1 MSARAATPG
10 AAAALCVGLLLALL
24 GGSPAAAQEAPSV
37 RERVADYDAARARAG
52 DFLLSPREVVER
64 LLAGRKMT
72 LLDIRGRG
80 AYAAAHLRGARSLP
94 FKELLRAIRTERVPG
109 RSAVVVV
116 DEGDNQAVEAMV
128 ALRLTG
134 WQAFAMTGGMGA
146 LRRLLAEPPQ
156 APGSAIAD
164 DPARARALLVG
175 TQAEVAL
182 ERPGLLRGRF
192 LPWLAA
198 ALLLAAAVLYARA
211 RLARRRRRPL
221 REAFEVLE
229 QNRVL
234 SFEAAEARLQRALGG
249 RLSRREAAE
258 ASFALAYVRTR
269 LGELQRASD
278 GLDQLIAAGHR
289 HPTVLY
295 LDLWVKV
302 RRGDEAAAARYE
314 QSADALGHI
323 LHSRSLASIAFL
335 RLARRAVARRKV
347 DDALKYF
354 KEVRN
359 LAVLADRVPEG
370 LEDLPVAVGVEA
382 LLEGQVADAADRFE
396 RAGDGAEQGSGRALA
411 ARLGSLL
418 CRWRQRDGRLPIGFE
433 EELAAVVDE
442 VRAGLQGADPDDRG
456 LQERRRLHRDLL
468 LWQAMARLAGWQ
480 GRWVGRGVPA
490 DERERLGEL
499 LDELRRVDADM
510 ADPYLLEGLVGY
522 AFGAPGPEH
531 DRAVEALQQAS
542 DRGVSLP
549 EVLTILEREQVR
561 SGRAAGR
568 VEEWLDAVRGYLS
581 DPRTPEELRRR
592 LQRQVAGLTRHTPLL
607 REDLELAQFQVVPT
621 LGDLHN
627 RSQLLQ
633 RRVRRLFP
641 PAAHG
646 AGRDGAPD
654 ADRLLEP
661 LEQATQLLGAAA
673 QAFTTAELELLV
685 LVGGLLL
692 AGETIRD

>member
-1 MSARAATPG
+1 
-10 AAAALCVGLLLALL
+10 
-24 GGSPAAAQEAPSV
+24 
-37 RERVADYDAARARAG
+37 
-52 DFLLSPREVVER
+52 
-64 LLAGRKMT
+64 
-72 LLDIRGRG
+72 
-80 AYAAAHLRGARSLP
+80 
-94 FKELLRAIRTERVPG
+94 
-109 RSAVVVV
+109 
-116 DEGDNQAVEAMV
+116 
-128 ALRLTG
+128 
-134 WQAFAMTGGMGA
+134 
-146 LRRLLAEPPQ
+146 
-156 APGSAIAD
+156 
-164 DPARARALLVG
+164 
-175 TQAEVAL
+175 
-182 ERPGLLRGRF
+182 
-192 LPWLAA
+192 
-198 ALLLAAAVLYARA
+198 
-211 RLARRRRRPL
+211 
-221 REAFEVLE
+221 
-229 QNRVL
+229 
-234 SFEAAEARLQRALGG
+234 
-249 RLSRREAAE
+249 
-258 ASFALAYVRTR
+258 VRTR

-302 RRGDEAAAARYE
+302 RRGDNEAAAARYE
-314 QSADALGHI
+314 QSADALGRI

-382 LLEGQVADAADRFE
+382 LLEGQVADAVDRFE
-396 RAGDGAEQGSGRALA
+396 RAGDGAEQGSDRALA

-418 CRWRQRDGRLPIGFE
+418 CRWWRRDGRLPVGFE

-442 VRAGLQGADPDDRG
+442 VRAGLQGADPDDRD

-499 LDELRRVDADM
+499 LDELLRVDADM

-549 EVLTILEREQVR
+549 EVLTILEREQGR
-561 SGRAAGR
+561 GGRAAGR

-641 PAAHG
+641 PAAQG
-646 AGRDGAPD
+646 TGRDGAPD
-654 ADRLLEP
+654 AERLMEP
-661 LEQATQLLGAAA
+661 LQQATQLLGAAA